1 MSPPLSEWELEPDP
15 TRAAWL
21 FKRALL
27 SHHETGKPLNL
38 RVDIRENL
46 EDQVRALMTF
56 YKAPNIKWA
65 CPLKCTLEGDTAVG
79 EGVNRYFFSKTISK
93 LQFGFNLNLGNTEVT
108 RLFEGEP
115 DHLVP
120 STSQFLLESDIFLM
134 AGRMIGHS
142 FLHGGPCLSGISP
155 AIIHVL
161 FGGTPKTATIQLEDF
176 PDLDLRST
184 IQLLEGNTELSE
196 KEKGIILDLAL
207 SWDLPGV
214 NQNNRRWLFE
224 RLLLHAVIGCT
235 SHQIKQ
241 LRRGLKDTM
250 VWPLLHA
257 RADVILLVLPRESDA
272 LYTSQMIIERIT
284 WPAMRVEEDE
294 EEEEECSL
302 ETKCRITGYLRRFI
316 DSASSTDL
324 KDLMKFWV

>member
-38 RVDIRENL
+38 RMDIRESL
-46 EDQVRALMTF
+46 EDQERALMTF

-79 EGVNRYFFSKTISK
+79 EGIFAAP
-93 LQFGFNLNLGNTEVT
+93 FNCLRETLNY
-108 RLFEGEP
+108 
-115 DHLVP
+115 
-120 STSQFLLESDIFLM
+120 
-134 AGRMIGHS
+134 
-142 FLHGGPCLSGISP
+142 
-155 AIIHVL
+155 
-161 FGGTPKTATIQLEDF
+161 
-176 PDLDLRST
+176 
-184 IQLLEGNTELSE
+184 
-196 KEKGIILDLAL
+196 
-207 SWDLPGV
+207 
-214 NQNNRRWLFE
+214 
-224 RLLLHAVIGCT
+224 RLLLHAVIGRT
-235 SHQIKQ
+235 SRQIKQ

-250 VWPLLHA
+250 MWPLLHA
-257 RADVILLVLPRESDA
+257 RADVIPLVLPSESDA

-302 ETKCRITGYLRRFI
+302 ETKCRIKGYLRRFI
-316 DSASSTDL
+316 DSGKRNFDLVLMLCSKENPHLGLNPQSSGQESKALTTTPHCCL
-324 KDLMKFWV
+324 